1 MKIKRHSILGL
12 STMFLAP
19 DTGGASG
26 GAAKPSLEKQLATA
40 QSDLAAAQAS
50 VSSLTSERDKTLG
63 DLQSIT
69 AERDSL
75 RSQFDALTAES
86 TKLRSDLTTAQA
98 TISTLTVERDTAR
111 QQHTVS
117 EGNVSRLEA
126 LCNIKGIDSKQA
138 VPPASQPDA
147 LSESDFATRISAAK
161 SPAERAKIASEFE
174 AAVAAGKI

>member
-1 MKIKRHSILGL
+1 ML
-12 STMFLAP
+12 LAP

-40 QSDLAAAQAS
+40 QSDLSAAQAS
-50 VSSLTSERDKTLG
+50 VTSLTSERDKALG
-63 DLQSIT
+63 DVTSLT
-69 AERDSL
+69 TERDNL
-75 RSQFDALTAES
+75 RSQFDALTTEA
-86 TKLRSDLTTAQA
+86 TKLRSDLSTAQA
-98 TISTLTVERDTAR
+98 SISTLTVERDTAR

-138 VPPASQPDA
+138 VPPASQPEA
-147 LSESDFATRISAAK
+147 LSEAGFAARISAAK
-161 SPAERAKIASEFE
+161 SPADRAKIASEFE